1 MTQKRF
7 DDKLALPKTPYL
19 PMKKILI
26 LIINLVIYVSGNP
39 QELNDS
45 TPSYHQLV
53 EYYKTASQE
62 ERAVMDSLF
71 VSVADIQRN
80 QQVKQICGI
89 NFGSSISEARR
100 VLSNKFGDPVY
111 DPTGSN
117 RLSFKN
123 VKYAGI
129 SFDSI
134 HFLFQSDGWQTY
146 FYTCI
151 FIKEAKSKKDIQP
164 ILDLYKELLS
174 KKYNL
179 SEVVGEFGFL
189 DYGGG
194 ISPLWSGS
202 PFELLEHLTAFHTD
216 VIEYDSNL
224 VDTFG
229 NKYGVRIIY
238 GPYNYVNEEF

>member
-1 MTQKRF
+1 MFADAQ
-7 DDKLALPKTPYL
+7 
-19 PMKKILI
+19 
-26 LIINLVIYVSGNP
+26 VS
-39 QELNDS
+39 NDS
-45 TPSYHQLV
+45 TLTYQQLL

-62 ERAVMDSLF
+62 EKAVMDSLF
-71 VSVADIQRN
+71 VSVADAQRG

-89 NFGSSISEARR
+89 NFGISLPEACRI
-100 VLSNKFGDPVY
+100 LYNKFGEPIY
-111 DPTGSN
+111 DPSGSN

-151 FIKEAKSKKDIQP
+151 FIKEAKNKKDIQP
-164 ILDLYKELLS
+164 ILNLYKELLS
-174 KKYNL
+174 KKYTL
-179 SEVVGEFGFL
+179 SEVVGEFGFQ
-189 DYGGG
+189 DYRGG

-202 PFELLEHLTAFHTD
+202 PFELLDNLTAFHTD
-216 VIEYDSNL
+216 VIEYDYS
-224 VDTFG
+224 VAETFG

>member
-1 MTQKRF
+1 
-7 DDKLALPKTPYL
+7 
-19 PMKKILI
+19 MKKFLTFLI
-26 LIINLVIYVSGNP
+26 GLGIYVIGNAQVP
-39 QELNDS
+39 NDS
-45 TPSYHQLV
+45 TTTYQQLI

-62 ERAVMDSLF
+62 EKAVMDSLF
-71 VSVADIQRN
+71 VSVADAQRD

-89 NFGSSISEARR
+89 NFGISLPEARQI
-100 VLSNKFGDPVY
+100 LSNKFGEPIY

-117 RLSFKN
+117 RLSFDN

-134 HFLFQSDGWQTY
+134 HFLFQSDGRRTY

-164 ILDLYKELLS
+164 ILNLYKELLS
-174 KKYNL
+174 KKYTL
-179 SEVVGEFGFL
+179 SEAINEFGFL

-202 PFELLEHLTAFHTD
+202 PFELLDNLSAFHTD
-216 VIEYDSNL
+216 VIKYDSNII
-224 VDTFG
+224 DTFG
-229 NKYGVRIIY
+229 YKYGVRIIY

>member
-1 MTQKRF
+1 
-7 DDKLALPKTPYL
+7 
-19 PMKKILI
+19 MKKFITLLI
-26 LIINLVIYVSGNP
+26 GLGIYMFADAQMS
-39 QELNDS
+39 NDS
-45 TPSYHQLV
+45 TLTYQQLL

-62 ERAVMDSLF
+62 EKAVMDSLF
-71 VSVADIQRN
+71 VSVADAQRG

-89 NFGSSISEARR
+89 NFGISLPEACRI
-100 VLSNKFGDPVY
+100 LYNKFGEPIY
-111 DPTGSN
+111 DPSGSN

-151 FIKEAKSKKDIQP
+151 FIKEAKNKKDIQP
-164 ILDLYKELLS
+164 ILNLYKELLS
-174 KKYNL
+174 KKYTL

-194 ISPLWSGS
+194 VSPLWSGS
-202 PFELLEHLTAFHTD
+202 PFELFDNLPAFHTD
-216 VIEYDSNL
+216 VIEYDSRL
-224 VDTFG
+224 VDAFG